1 MCKGQPAERCR
12 IWPAEG
18 GISALLGAMQRHP
31 ASAKVQAA
39 ACYSLCYLTANPAN
53 RVRIAAE
60 GGIGALLGAMQRHP
74 ASAKVQ
80 ESACITLWNL
90 VGNADNKV
98 KVKSAGA
105 EDAAKRAMALKD
117 ATADTKEWGRKLLDR
132 LKNVKV
138 FRPLSARLCC
148 TSCRCE
154 GNRHFQERR
163 RWLFCCSAQ

>member
-18 GISALLGAMQRHP
+18 GIS
-31 ASAKVQAA
+31 
-39 ACYSLCYLTANPAN
+39 
-53 RVRIAAE
+53 
-60 GGIGALLGAMQRHP
+60 ALLGAMQRHP

-117 ATADTKEWGRKLLDR
+117 ATADTKEWGQRVLDN
-132 LKNVKV
+132 LKNV
-138 FRPLSARLCC
+138 
-148 TSCRCE
+148 
-154 GNRHFQERR
+154 
-163 RWLFCCSAQ
+163 